1 MTASRLT
8 IDERQVGDVTVLVLS
23 GEMVVDDGDVEFRKR
38 VDDLIDRGSVKIV
51 LDLGGL
57 SHIDSSGVGMFIAKL
72 KMLKKK
78 GGDLRLLRV
87 SRRVENLLAML
98 KLLMLFQRFD
108 DEDAAVRSFA
118 RPA

>member
-1 MTASRLT
+1 
-8 IDERQVGDVTVLVLS
+8 
-23 GEMVVDDGDVEFRKR
+23 
-38 VDDLIDRGSVKIV
+38 
-51 LDLGGL
+51 
-57 SHIDSSGVGMFIAKL
+57 
-72 KMLKKK
+72 MLKKK